1 MSNHVKVIFI
11 DESHFLFLSV
21 LVYFS
26 TIVHSLNFKASSEI
40 SRLSKGL
47 WMVEAEMTA

>member
-26 TIVHSLNFKASSEI
+26 TLLHSSDFKASSEI

-47 WMVEAEMTA
+47 WSMEAEMTA